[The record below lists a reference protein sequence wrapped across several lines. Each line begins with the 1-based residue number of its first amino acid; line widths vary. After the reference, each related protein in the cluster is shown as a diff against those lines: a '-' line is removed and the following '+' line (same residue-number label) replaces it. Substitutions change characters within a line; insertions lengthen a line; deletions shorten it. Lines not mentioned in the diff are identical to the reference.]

1 MLIRGSGRKFSPN
14 CPGIHCGNYVDI
26 DTGLCGGDLCKS
38 VTLRTIMFSFPQAL
52 VVLMLRDAVADDTDL
67 PIGGLQQPNLP
78 DLESELHVQYV
89 AIISKVEKC
98 LLMMPNF
105 HVAALSGC

>member
-1 MLIRGSGRKFSPN
+1 
-14 CPGIHCGNYVDI
+14 
-26 DTGLCGGDLCKS
+26 
-38 VTLRTIMFSFPQAL
+38 MFSFPQAP
-52 VVLMLRDAVADDTDL
+52 VVLMLHDAVADDTDL
-67 PIGGLQQPNLP
+67 PIGLQQLNLP